1 MNNDEYAIIIDCKY
15 AQGIINGGLLQNN
28 MHNNITPKTI
38 SKQSQKIT

>member
-28 MHNNITPKTI
+28 MHNNITKQ
-38 SKQSQKIT
+38 QSQKMS